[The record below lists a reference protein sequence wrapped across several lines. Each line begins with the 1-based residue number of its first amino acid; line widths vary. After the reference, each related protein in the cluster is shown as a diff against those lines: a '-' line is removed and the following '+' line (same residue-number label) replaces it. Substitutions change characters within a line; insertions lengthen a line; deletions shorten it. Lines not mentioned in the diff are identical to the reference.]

1 MESKIIKSVFIVCEN
16 DNYGQDLY
24 KGVFN
29 TREEAER
36 LKNRDTTRHIYEHEL
51 YEYDEEEE

>member
-16 DNYGQDLY
+16 DNYGQDIY

-36 LKNRDTTRHIYEHEL
+36 LENWDTTRRIYEHEL
-51 YEYDEEEE
+51 YEYDEDE

>member
-36 LKNRDTTRHIYEHEL
+36 LENWDTTRRIYEHEL
-51 YEYDEEEE
+51 YEYDEDE

>member
-36 LKNRDTTRHIYEHEL
+36 LKNSDTTRRIYEHEL
-51 YEYDEEEE
+51 YEYDEDE